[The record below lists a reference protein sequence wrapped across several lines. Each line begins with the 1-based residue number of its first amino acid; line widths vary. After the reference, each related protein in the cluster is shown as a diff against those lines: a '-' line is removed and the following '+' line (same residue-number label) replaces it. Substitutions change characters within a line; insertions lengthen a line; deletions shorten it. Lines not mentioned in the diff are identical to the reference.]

1 MEIDTD
7 KKEPD
12 SIAER
17 SRRHRARRKTVESQM
32 AIAIAKLVL
41 GQHLG
46 DHQLV
51 LKEYLDKFTAPDAL
65 PDDQQTMID
74 RAIDRLGS
82 SRMMF

>member
-1 MEIDTD
+1 MEIETS

-17 SRRHRARRKTVESQM
+17 SRRHRARRKVIESQM
-32 AIAIAKLVL
+32 AVAIAKLVL

-51 LKEYLDKFTAPDAL
+51 LKEYLDKFTTPDAL
-65 PDDQQTMID
+65 PDDLQTMID

-82 SRMMF
+82 ARPRF

>member
-1 MEIDTD
+1 MEVEATR
-7 KKEPD
+7 KEPD

-17 SRRHRARRKTVESQM
+17 SRRHRARRKVIESQM
-32 AIAIAKLVL
+32 AVAIAKLVL

-51 LKEYLDKFTAPDAL
+51 LKEYLAKFTTADAL
-65 PDDQQTMID
+65 PDDLQSVID

-82 SRMMF
+82 SRSRF